1 MKRLYWL
8 MSGLLVLIVIA
19 VLTVPGLS
27 DTIEVRILGW
37 LSQVAS

>member
-27 DTIEVRILGW
+27 DTIEVHILGW